1 MIRSIILTGAPA
13 PSDLQWD
20 ETALSSAPNVES
32 GGVNGKPAI
41 PESSPRFSA
50 QWRVVTPREFSD
62 HHHPQVDND
71 DVPPA
76 GSSKAIFLTTAELTD
91 PTPSHNE
98 SMLTN
103 TNAST
108 ASMHTAAETLDDF
121 YDQSLA
127 LQGDLTTSQLSELQS
142 QTTSLMS
149 PQWSE
154 ERTQVA
160 QSTSASII
168 QNSPPVIIAP
178 QHLNDV
184 KNIPSAA
191 YLRSIEPQ
199 TMTVNLI
206 VGIMALP
213 SPRSVIVGRR
223 WGQEREMQLLEMLVG
238 DETRAGFE
246 ITMWLS
252 NKTPTTEGLPRQSA
266 LEIQLQGLRPR
277 DVVLLQNIALCAYQG
292 RVHGQSLR
300 RDVTKVNLLYR
311 RKLDD
316 ADAGG
321 TFSSRALAESD
332 GSDAVM
338 EKAKRVKQWLTDF
351 VSDEVPENSPE
362 TAFAGRARLPPD
374 TQ

>member
-1 MIRSIILTGAPA
+1 MTRSIILTGAPA
-13 PSDLQWD
+13 PSELLWD
-20 ETALSSAPNVES
+20 ESTLSSIPNLEG
-32 GGVNGKPAI
+32 GGVMGKPAT
-41 PESSPRFSA
+41 PENSPKFSA
-50 QWRVVTPREFSD
+50 QWRVIFPMELPGR
-62 HHHPQVDND
+62 HHPQVLHD
-71 DVPPA
+71 DVLPA
-76 GSSKAIFLTTAELTD
+76 DPSKAIFLTTAELTD
-91 PTPSHNE
+91 LTPSQNE
-98 SMLTN
+98 SVSTN
-103 TNAST
+103 TNPST

-121 YDQSLA
+121 YDHSLA
-127 LQGDLTTSQLSELQS
+127 LQGDLTTSQLSEFQS
-142 QTTSLMS
+142 QATSLMS

-154 ERTQVA
+154 EMTQAA
-160 QSTSASII
+160 QSTSASIVHT
-168 QNSPPVIIAP
+168 SPPFMIAP

-184 KNIPSAA
+184 KDIPSAA

-199 TMTVNLI
+199 TMTINLI
-206 VGIMALP
+206 VGIIALP
-213 SPRSVIVGRR
+213 SPRSVMVGRR

-252 NKTPTTEGLPRQSA
+252 NKTATTEIWPRQST
-266 LEIQLQGLRPR
+266 LENQLQGLRPR

-321 TFSSRALAESD
+321 TFSSRALVESD
-332 GSDAVM
+332 GSDPVM

-351 VSDEVPENSPE
+351 VSDEVLGNSPE
-362 TAFAGRARLPPD
+362 TTLMGRARLPPD

>member
-1 MIRSIILTGAPA
+1 MTRSIILTGAPA

-20 ETALSSAPNVES
+20 ESALSSIPNVEA
-32 GGVNGKPAI
+32 GEVMGKPVT
-41 PESSPRFSA
+41 PESSPKFSA
-50 QWRVVTPREFSD
+50 QWRVVLPRKLPGY
-62 HHHPQVDND
+62 HHPQILHD
-71 DVPPA
+71 DVLPA

-91 PTPSHNE
+91 RPPSQNE
-98 SMLTN
+98 SVLTN
-103 TNAST
+103 TNPST

-127 LQGDLTTSQLSELQS
+127 LQGDLTTSQLSEFQS
-142 QTTSLMS
+142 QNTSLMS

-160 QSTSASII
+160 QSTSASILHT
-168 QNSPPVIIAP
+168 SPSFMIAP
-178 QHLNDV
+178 QHLNAV
-184 KNIPSAA
+184 KDIPSAA

-206 VGIMALP
+206 VGVMALP
-213 SPRSVIVGRR
+213 SPRSVMVGRR

-252 NKTPTTEGLPRQSA
+252 NKANTTEGLLRPSA

-316 ADAGG
+316 TDPGG
-321 TFSSRALAESD
+321 KFSSRALAESD
-332 GSDAVM
+332 ASDAVM
-338 EKAKRVKQWLTDF
+338 EKAKRVKRWLTDF
-351 VSDEVPENSPE
+351 VSDEVPENSPD
-362 TAFAGRARLPPD
+362 TAFVGRARLPPD